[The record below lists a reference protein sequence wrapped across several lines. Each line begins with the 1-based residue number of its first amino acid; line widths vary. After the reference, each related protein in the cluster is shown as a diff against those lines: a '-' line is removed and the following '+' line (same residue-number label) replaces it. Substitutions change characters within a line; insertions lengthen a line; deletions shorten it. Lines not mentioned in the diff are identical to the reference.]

1 MKLQWILND
10 EEQKRKLNNIKEK
23 IRIFKE
29 VNQLKENDFMNLD
42 DSKLTEKLKIIIPK
56 SKNSN

>member
-1 MKLQWILND
+1 MK
-10 EEQKRKLNNIKEK
+10 EQKKKLKNVKEK

-42 DSKLTEKLKIIIPK
+42 DSKLIEKLKIIIPN
-56 SKNSN
+56 SKNSK